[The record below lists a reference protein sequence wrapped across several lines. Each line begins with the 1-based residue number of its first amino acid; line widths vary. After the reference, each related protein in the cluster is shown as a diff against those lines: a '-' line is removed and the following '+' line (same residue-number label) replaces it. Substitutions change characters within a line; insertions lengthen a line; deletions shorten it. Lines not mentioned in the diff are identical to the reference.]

1 MLETTLGY
9 VNGALAI
16 AVLFGACVLF
26 HEVGHY
32 VTAKLI
38 GMRVHEFAI
47 GFGRRLWGFRR
58 GETEYR
64 LNLIPLGGYVR
75 IAGMEPGA
83 QSEPQGF
90 YSFARWKGA
99 IVLLAGSIMNVVLA
113 ALVFILISIA
123 AGVPV
128 FPGHTVDIRKVLPGS
143 PAEAAGL
150 RPGDEIVAIDGM
162 RDSLLI
168 ESVEPGGLGGKL
180 GLRRY
185 SLLYEAGGKPV
196 GVPPELVAAMIAA
209 REEQGPDATLAVKV
223 AHYDAEGY
231 PREQA
236 TIELPLP
243 ADLPAEAQAAD
254 SGPFLARLLGVT
266 FVPLGHDSAL
276 TYISAR
282 AGQQL
287 MLDVQRD
294 GQMLRLAVVPR
305 AEWDRVP
312 ETNDQGK
319 LDMVRKSVGRI
330 GVVLGGET
338 RPVGLREA
346 VTYGV
351 AGSVQAVYVVALGL
365 GQMISGEIAPQAS
378 GPVGIAAEAVD
389 RARIGWT
396 SLATFLGIIS
406 ANLAVINL
414 FPFPPFDGFR
424 IVLLGIE
431 GIMRRRVN
439 EKIEIAVTV
448 GGVAVVLSLFIY
460 ITFKDVFNLVLFQ
473 SP

>member
-1 MLETTLGY
+1 MIETILGY
-9 VNGALAI
+9 VNGAVAI

-32 VTAKLI
+32 VSAKLV

-47 GFGRRLWGFRR
+47 GFGRRLWGFTR
-58 GETEYR
+58 GGTEYR
-64 LNLIPLGGYVR
+64 INLVPLGGYVR

-83 QSEPQGF
+83 QNEPGGF

-99 IVLLAGSIMNVVLA
+99 LVLLAGSFMNVVLA

-150 RPGDEIVAIDGM
+150 RAGDEIMAIDGM
-162 RDSLLI
+162 DDSLLI
-168 ESVEPGGLGGKL
+168 ESVQPGSLGDRL

-185 SLLYEAGGKPV
+185 DLIYEVGDDLV
-196 GVPPELVAAMIAA
+196 GVPPELVQAMIAA
-209 REEQGPDATLAVKV
+209 REQEGPEAKLEVLVVHYDEQGN
-223 AHYDAEGY
+223 
-231 PREQA
+231 PRGQD
-236 TIELPLP
+236 TVELPLP
-243 ADLPAEAQAAD
+243 ADLPEQAQPGE
-254 SGPFLARLLGVT
+254 SGPFLERMLGVT
-266 FVPLGHDSAL
+266 FVALGHDSAL
-276 TYISAR
+276 RYISER

-287 MLDVQRD
+287 ILDVKRD
-294 GQMLRLAVVPR
+294 DQMIRLAVTPR
-305 AEWDRVP
+305 AEWDRVA
-312 ETNDQGK
+312 ETNDQGQ
-319 LDMVRKSVGRI
+319 LDLVRKSVGRI
-330 GVVLGGET
+330 GVVLGGES

-346 VTYGV
+346 ISNGV
-351 AGSVQAVYVVALGL
+351 IGSVQAVYVVGLGL
-365 GQMISGEIAPQAS
+365 AQMVSGEIAPQAS

-431 GIMRRRVN
+431 AVMRRRVN
-439 EKIEIAVTV
+439 EKVETVVTV
-448 GGVAVVLSLFIY
+448 AGVAVVLSLFVY
-460 ITFKDVFNLVLFQ
+460 ITFKDVFNLVLFK

>member
-1 MLETTLGY
+1 MLDTFIGY
-9 VNGALAI
+9 FNGAVAI
-16 AVLFGACVLF
+16 VVLFGACVLF

-32 VTAKLI
+32 VSAKLI
-38 GMRVHEFAI
+38 GMRVHEFGV
-47 GFGRRLWGFRR
+47 GFGRRLWGCRR

-83 QSEPQGF
+83 QDEPGGF
-90 YSFARWKGA
+90 YSFPRWKGA
-99 IVLLAGSIMNVVLA
+99 IVLLAGSFMNVVLA
-113 ALVFILISIA
+113 ALAFILITIA

-128 FPGHTVDIRKVLPGS
+128 FPGHTVSVRKVLPDS

-150 RPGDEIVAIDGM
+150 RAGDEIVAIDGM
-162 RDSLLI
+162 DDSLLV
-168 ESVEPGGLGGKL
+168 ESVQPGGLGARL

-185 SLLYEAGGKPV
+185 TRLYEVAGQPIAA
-196 GVPPELVAAMIAA
+196 PPELVAAMIAA
-209 REEQGPDATLAVKV
+209 RAERGDDATLSIKV
-223 AHYDAEGY
+223 VHFDDEGT
-231 PREQA
+231 PQGED
-236 TIELPLP
+236 TINLPLP
-243 ADLPAEAQAAD
+243 ADLPEEARAAEA
-254 SGPFLARLLGVT
+254 GPFLERILGVT
-266 FVPLGHDSAL
+266 FAPLDQDSAVR
-276 TYISAR
+276 YISER
-282 AGQQL
+282 PNQRL
-287 MLDVQRD
+287 MLDVKRD
-294 GQMLRLAVVPR
+294 GQIVRLAVVPR
-305 AEWDRVP
+305 AEWERVP
-312 ETNDQGK
+312 ETNEQGQ

-330 GVVLGGET
+330 GVVLGGES
-338 RPVGLREA
+338 RPATLREA

-351 AGSVQAVYVVALGL
+351 TGSVQAVYVVAVALS
-365 GQMISGEIAPQAS
+365 QMVTGEIVPQAS

-396 SLATFLGIIS
+396 SLATFLGILS

-439 EKIEIAVTV
+439 EKVEIAVTLS
-448 GGVAVVLSLFIY
+448 GVAVILGLFVY
-460 ITFKDVFNLVLFQ
+460 ITFKDVFNLVVFQ